1 MKKKNKG
8 FTLVELLG
16 AIVILSVLATVA
28 TMSVTSLINKSKKGI
43 SLTAENNL
51 VDAGVTYVKENNIK
65 LVKCSEGY
73 KVSSA
78 SDTGNCIYK
87 VTVDTLIKSG
97 FFSDDASSCKKD
109 ANVLVYRY
117 VDPDSK
123 IDEYKGFVESGTCLK
138 K

>member
-1 MKKKNKG
+1 MKKENKG

-65 LVKCSEGY
+65 LAKCSEGY

-78 SDTGNCIYK
+78 SDRGNCIYI
-87 VTVDTLIKSG
+87 VTVDTLINSG
-97 FFSDDASSCKKD
+97 FFSDEASACKKD
-109 ANVLVYRY
+109 SNVLVYRY